1 MKSCVLTMLAALYLI
16 PIPAAADD
24 GAAAQA
30 FYDGAKIRWIV
41 PYRPGGGYDQYTRL
55 IAPYFEAYTGARV
68 EIVNMPGAGGTKGAV
83 ETFRSPPDGLHIGIL
98 NGSALVANAIAGTEG
113 ADYDVTAFSYIGRI
127 SAEERVLVVSD
138 LSGLRTLADIREA
151 AAPVVIGATGQGGS
165 SYLDSLLSAQALG
178 YEQRLIAGF
187 DSSADVRLALL
198 RGDVAGMWGTVGS
211 AADGITAGEFHAVLR
226 TGTAPDPLLEGVPS
240 VTEYAGEMD
249 AGATALV
256 AAWLALADVGRPLA
270 GPPGIPEDRL
280 AFLREAL
287 RAAMS
292 DPEFVAQSGAV
303 ARELSYLPGEALLDE
318 VRRALEVEGAAR
330 EALVAA
336 ITGAPGN

>member
-1 MKSCVLTMLAALYLI
+1 MKRRAFAMLSVLSLLAT
-16 PIPAAADD
+16 PTGGVAAET
-24 GAAAQA
+24 AAA

-55 IAPYFEAYTGARV
+55 IAPYFEKYTGARV
-68 EIVNMPGAGGTKGAV
+68 EIVNMPGAGGLKGAV
-83 ETFRSPPDGLHIGIL
+83 ETFRSPSDGLHIGIL
-98 NGSALVANAIAGTEG
+98 NGSGLVANAIAGSEG
-113 ADYDVTAFSYIGRI
+113 AAYDVTTFSYIGRI
-127 SAEERVLVVSD
+127 SAEERVFVVSD
-138 LSGLRTLADIREA
+138 ISGLRTFADIRGA

-178 YEQRLIAGF
+178 YGQRLIAGF

-211 AADGITAGEFHAVLR
+211 AADGIAAGEFHAVLR

-240 VTEYAGEMD
+240 VTDFAGELD
-249 AGATALV
+249 AGANALV
-256 AAWLALADVGRPLA
+256 EAWLALADVGRPLA

-303 ARELSYLPGEALLDE
+303 ARELSYLPGEALLAE
-318 VRRALEVEGAAR
+318 VRSALEVEGAAR
-330 EALVAA
+330 EALAAA